1 MSYYEQKLNEALDY
15 LYKPSLL
22 TPTGHKPIAY
32 FVYKPKDAMII
43 AQMANS
49 YLKSRAEYIG
59 FKPIIVSLG
68 KLLNDFVSN
77 NTEYIGLWNSVNAS
91 REDQLHKSIR
101 QEIERTK
108 FFENE
113 LLRIQ
118 EEHLAEPNTLFILK
132 DVEMIH
138 PYYLMNNIET
148 NIYNKIQLPI
158 LVLYPGEA
166 QGTARSFLSI
176 YGQDGNYRSLNF

>member
-1 MSYYEQKLNEALDY
+1 MSYYEQKLNKALDY

-32 FVYKPKDAMII
+32 FVYKPKDALLVS
-43 AQMANS
+43 QMAQN
-49 YLKSRAEYIG
+49 YIKSRAEFIG
-59 FKPIIVSLG
+59 FKPVFVSMG
-68 KLLNDFVSN
+68 KLLNDFISN
-77 NTEYIGLWNSVNAS
+77 NTEYISLWNSVNAS
-91 REDQLHKSIR
+91 QENLLHKSIR
-101 QEIERTK
+101 QAIEKTK

-113 LLRIQ
+113 ILHIQ
-118 EEHLAEPNTLFILK
+118 EEHIAEPKTLFILH
-132 DVEMIH
+132 DVEMMH

-148 NIYNKIQLPI
+148 NIYNNIKLPI
-158 LVLYPGEA
+158 LVLYPGDA